1 MKLRRPAKG
10 ELVTVRDALRFAV
23 SRFNQAGL
31 AFGHGTDN
39 AWDEAAYLVLHTLH
53 LPMDRL
59 DPFLDAR
66 LTRGE
71 LEDVVEVIRRRVE
84 ERLPAAYLTREAWL
98 GEHRFYVDER
108 VIVPR
113 SHIAELLAEGL
124 APWVADPPAMRSALD
139 LCTGSGCLAMLTA
152 KAFPGAH
159 VDAADLSADAL
170 AVAKRNVAG
179 HRMRG
184 RVRLLRSD
192 LMSGLGARRYDLI
205 VSNPPYVDARSMRAL
220 PREYRHEPRLALAG
234 GPDGLALVRR
244 ILLEAGEHLAA
255 KGLLVCEIGQG
266 RKALERAFPRTPF
279 EWPETEAG
287 TGQVFLLS
295 REDLPRGENVG

>member
-1 MKLRRPAKG
+1 MNLR
-10 ELVTVRDALRFAV
+10 ELVRDAAQRLRKAP
-23 SRFNQAGL
+23 L
-31 AFGHGTDN
+31 HYGHGTSN
-39 AWDEAAYLVLHTLH
+39 ARDEAAFLVLRGLG
-53 LPMDRL
+53 LPFDAPAERPVTPAERARAERL
-59 DPFLDAR
+59 L
-66 LTRGE
+66 
-71 LEDVVEVIRRRVE
+71 RRRIR
-84 ERLPAAYLTREAWL
+84 ERIPVAYLLHEAWL
-98 GEHRFYVDER
+98 ADEPFYVDRR
-108 VIVPR
+108 VIIPR
-113 SHIAELLAEGL
+113 SHIAELLQARL
-124 APWVADPPAMRSALD
+124 RPWLRRPVRRALD
-139 LCTGSGCLAMLTA
+139 LCTGSGCLAVLTA

-170 AVAKRNVAG
+170 AVAKRNVAR
-179 HRMRG
+179 HRLRS

-192 LMSGLGARRYDLI
+192 LMSGLGERRYDLI
-205 VSNPPYVDARSMRAL
+205 VSNPPYVDARSLRAL

-255 KGLLVCEIGQG
+255 KGLLVCEIGRG

-279 EWPETEAG
+279 AWPGTEAG